1 METSGGVQSRIR
13 WLKEH
18 ADLVVTIL
26 AMLMV
31 GFLTAWATSDNIVLE
46 YDSVYYLSVA
56 ENVSNGVGLREYTG
70 GELTNFPPGYP
81 FLISFFMLF
90 GLGSMSAA
98 VVINVVSAMA
108 IVALA
113 ARIAFHL
120 GPRGSAG
127 LVAVGVAA
135 WPSFLVMN
143 SQAMSEPVFTVALL
157 TVILSLLKLPSAPNP
172 VTWRHLTPLVLAS
185 WACCLIRYQ
194 GYVVVPAVMLVLLLQ
209 KRTWTDRI
217 ITTCKY
223 YAPAFL
229 GIIVVAL
236 QNVLR
241 AGTLGGPVTEARG
254 SFANDIRS
262 SLVIVGRLFSTDDD
276 WTFADTSIVSG
287 LVVVGVLLAALLSG
301 FVVFRKSESRF
312 SLRALPVFIVLLP
325 LFTFVSAR
333 RVWVE
338 FTPRI
343 FFPLLPLIVILV
355 VTVVLFAI
363 SHLNRPIRIAVP
375 ALGVASI
382 ALLLAS
388 SVVAADRAHDSVDE
402 LNREEILVPELGR
415 AVAELPPS
423 TVVYSNNAEGIWLSS
438 RVPRVRRYDIWAWR
452 VTELT
457 ETDPE
462 RQPPERLIKRVWRLA
477 EDLCSGFYLA
487 WSDLEN
493 DKRGGGDLDMLDGFA
508 TWSLVEDFDGGALYY
523 VENNVD
529 GLCELVPENEG
540 NDQLV

>member
-382 ALLLAS
+382 ALLLSS

>member
-1 METSGGVQSRIR
+1 MQSRVT
-13 WLKEH
+13 WLIDH
-18 ADLVVTIL
+18 VDMVVTVSTMAL
-26 AMLMV
+26 V
-31 GFLTAWATSDNIVLE
+31 GFLTAWATSDSIVLE

-56 ENVSNGVGLREYTG
+56 ENVFNGNGLREYTG

-81 FLISFFMLF
+81 FLMSFLMLF
-90 GLGSMSAA
+90 GLGSMTAA
-98 VVINVVSAMA
+98 AFINVVSAMA
-108 IVALA
+108 IVALS
-113 ARIAFHL
+113 ARIAFRF
-120 GPRGSAG
+120 GPRGSAP
-127 LVAVGVAA
+127 LTALAVAA
-135 WPSFLVMN
+135 WPAFLVMH

-157 TVILSLLKLPSAPNP
+157 TVVVSLVNLPSAPLP
-172 VTWRHLTPLVLAS
+172 VTWRHLTPLILAS

-217 ITTCKY
+217 VITCKY

-229 GIIVVAL
+229 GIIAVIL

-241 AGTLGGPVTEARG
+241 AGSLGGPVTEARETF
-254 SFANDIRS
+254 SDDIRA
-262 SLVIVGRLFSTDDD
+262 SLVVLGRLFSTDDS
-276 WTFADTSIVSG
+276 WTSSDSSIVSG
-287 LVVVGVLLAALLSG
+287 LVVVGVLVAALLAG
-301 FVVFRKSESRF
+301 FFVFRKSESRF
-312 SLRALPVFIVLLP
+312 SFLSLPVFIVLLP

-343 FFPLLPLIVILV
+343 FFPLLPLIMVLV
-355 VTVVLFAI
+355 VTVVLAAI
-363 SHLNRPIRIAVP
+363 SRLNRPIRIAVP

-382 ALLLAS
+382 ALLIVS
-388 SVVAADRAHDSVDE
+388 SVFAADRAHDSVDE

-415 AVAELPPS
+415 AVAELPAS

-457 ETDPE
+457 ETDPK

-487 WSDLEN
+487 WTDLEN
-493 DKRGGGDLDMLDGFA
+493 DKRGGGDLDMLDSFA
-508 TWSLVEDFDGGALYY
+508 TWSLIEDFDGGALYY
-523 VENNVD
+523 IENDVD

>member
-1 METSGGVQSRIR
+1 VK
-13 WLKEH
+13 WLILH
-18 ADLVVTIL
+18 ADVVIPVL
-26 AMLMV
+26 AMLLV

-56 ENVSNGVGLREYTG
+56 ENVANGVGLREYTG

-81 FLISFFMLF
+81 FLISFLMLF
-90 GLGSMSAA
+90 GFGSMTAA
-98 VVINVVSAMA
+98 IVVNIVSAMA

-120 GPRGSAG
+120 GPRGSASF
-127 LVAVGVAA
+127 VALGVAA
-135 WPSFLVMN
+135 WPAFLVMH

-157 TVILSLLKLPSAPNP
+157 IVVLCLVRLPTAPNR
-172 VTWRHLTPLVLAS
+172 VTWRHLTPLVLAT

-209 KRTWTDRI
+209 KRSWTERI
-217 ITTCKY
+217 VNTCKY

-229 GIIVVAL
+229 GVIAVVL

-241 AGTLGGPVTEARG
+241 AGSLGGPVTEARG
-254 SFANDIRS
+254 SFGGDVRA
-262 SLVIVGRLFSTDDD
+262 SLIVVGRLFSTVDT
-276 WTFADTSIVSG
+276 WTSFDASIVSG
-287 LVVVGVLLAALLSG
+287 LVVVGILTAALIAGL
-301 FVVFRKSESRF
+301 FVFRKTETRVRF
-312 SLRALPVFIVLLP
+312 PAFPVFLIMLPV
-325 LFTFVSAR
+325 FTFVSAR

-355 VTVVLFAI
+355 VTVVLSAV
-363 SHLNRPIRIAVP
+363 SRLNRPMRIAAP
-375 ALGVASI
+375 AVCVAVI
-382 ALLLAS
+382 ALLMS
-388 SVVAADRAHDSVDE
+388 STVVAANRAHDTVDE

-415 AVAELPPS
+415 AVAELPAS
-423 TVVYSNNAEGIWLSS
+423 AVVYSNNAEGIWLSS

-452 VTELT
+452 VTELVN
-457 ETDPE
+457 TDPS

-487 WSDLEN
+487 WSDLQN
-493 DKRGGGDLDMLDGFA
+493 DKRGGGDLDMLDSIA
-508 TWSLVEDFDGGALYY
+508 IWSLVEDFDGGALYY

>member
-1 METSGGVQSRIR
+1 METSGFVQSRTR
-13 WLKEH
+13 WLIDH
-18 ADLVVTIL
+18 ADMVVTVL
-26 AMLMV
+26 AMLLV

-81 FLISFFMLF
+81 FLISFLMLF
-90 GLGSMSAA
+90 GWGSMSAA
-98 VVINVVSAMA
+98 VIINVVSAMA
-108 IVALA
+108 IIALA

-120 GPRGSAG
+120 GPHGSAAF
-127 LVAVGVAA
+127 VALGVAA
-135 WPSFLVMN
+135 WPAFLVMH

-157 TVILSLLKLPSAPNP
+157 TLILSLVRLPAAPNP
-172 VTWRHLTPLVLAS
+172 VTWRHLTPLILAS

-223 YAPAFL
+223 YVPAFL
-229 GIIVVAL
+229 GIIAVVL

-241 AGTLGGPVTEARG
+241 AGSLGGPVTEARE
-254 SFANDIRS
+254 SFADDVRS
-262 SLVIVGRLFSTDDD
+262 SLIVVGRLFSTDDS
-276 WTFADTSIVSG
+276 WTWSDSSIVSG
-287 LVVVGVLLAALLSG
+287 LVVVGVLLVSLLAG
-301 FVVFRKSESRF
+301 FLLFRRSESR
-312 SLRALPVFIVLLP
+312 SRLRALPVFLFLLP
-325 LFTFVSAR
+325 MFTFVSAR

-343 FFPLLPLIVILV
+343 FFPLLPLIVILIV
-355 VTVVLFAI
+355 VVVLSAI
-363 SHLNRPIRIAVP
+363 SPLTRPIRIAVP
-375 ALGVASI
+375 ALGIASI
-382 ALLLAS
+382 ALLMS
-388 SVVAADRAHDSVDE
+388 STVVAANRAHDTVDE

-415 AVAELPPS
+415 AVAELPAS
-423 TVVYSNNAEGIWLSS
+423 AVVYSNNAEGIWLSS
-438 RVPRVRRYDIWAWR
+438 RVPRVRRYDRWAWR
-452 VTELT
+452 VSDLQNP
-457 ETDPE
+457 DPT
-462 RQPPERLIKRVWRLA
+462 RQPPDRLIKRVWRLA

-487 WSDLEN
+487 WTDLEN

-540 NDQLV
+540 DDQLV